1 MKQYIAVVLVFLVA
15 AFSAPIHGAAQDRAV
30 ADSALLEETES
41 QLPQRGSAL
50 LKSDVSVQ
58 PPIAVPS
65 DSVSSSYFRDIPSI
79 SGRYSIGGRA
89 LLPYLGAGFSGG
101 YISELNRSLGATP
114 LTQSDFGIRN
124 QFGPSVSPNEFQLGL
139 RIPF

>member
-41 QLPQRGSAL
+41 QLLQSGSAL
-50 LKSDVSVQ
+50 KSDISVQ

-65 DSVSSSYFRDIPSI
+65 DAASLSYFRDIPSI

-101 YISELNRSLGATP
+101 YISELNRSLGAAP
-114 LTQSDFGIRN
+114 LTQSDFGIRS
-124 QFGPSVSPNEFQLGL
+124 QFGPSVSPNEFQLGV
-139 RIPF
+139 RVPF